1 MTSEGFLLAIA
12 QIAVALAGFSGLVV
26 ATRGASPSGW
36 SRRDTWS
43 LAGMFGASI
52 GALFLALLPSL
63 LFFLRLPT
71 ETVWMLASLFMAAFL
86 VVFALT
92 MALISRKL
100 SKSGEPPRVP
110 YFSPAA
116 TVLLLACGCLAGLGA
131 LGIFGQAV
139 GGVFV
144 LGLMACL
151 LVSALALVVFLMIF
165 ARSAKNA
172 FVNTPLRS
180 TAVAN
185 RAVASWRR

>member
-1 MTSEGFLLAIA
+1 MIANEGFFLAVA

-36 SRRDTWS
+36 STRDTWS

-63 LFFLRLPT
+63 LFFLRLPA
-71 ETVWMLASLFMAAFL
+71 EIVWMLASLFMAVFL

-92 MALISRKL
+92 MAWFCRKL
-100 SKSGEPPRVP
+100 SKAGQPPRVP
-110 YFSPAA
+110 YFSTAA
-116 TVLLLACGCLAGLGA
+116 TSLLFACGCLAGLGA

-139 GGVFV
+139 IGVFV

-151 LVSALALVVFLMIF
+151 FVSALALVVFLMIF
-165 ARSAKNA
+165 ARTARSAVFMNSPRPA
-172 FVNTPLRS
+172 
-180 TAVAN
+180 A
-185 RAVASWRR
+185 AVASWRR

>member
-1 MTSEGFLLAIA
+1 MAVA

-36 SRRDTWS
+36 SPRDTWS

-71 ETVWMLASLFMAAFL
+71 ETVWMLASVFLAAFL
-86 VVFALT
+86 IVFALT
-92 MALISRKL
+92 MALFSRKL
-100 SKSGEPPRVP
+100 SKSGEPPRVR
-110 YFSPAA
+110 YFSTAA
-116 TVLLLACGCLAGLGA
+116 TLLLLTCGCLAGLGA
-131 LGIFGQAV
+131 LGRFSQAV
-139 GGVFV
+139 VGVFV

-165 ARSAKNA
+165 ARSAKSA
-172 FVNTPLRS
+172 FVNRPLRS
-180 TAVAN
+180 AAAAN
-185 RAVASWRR
+185 GAVASWRR

>member
-1 MTSEGFLLAIA
+1 MASEGFFMAVA

-36 SRRDTWS
+36 SPRDTWS

-63 LFFLRLPT
+63 LFFFRLPS
-71 ETVWMLASLFMAAFL
+71 EVVWMLASLSMAVFL
-86 VVFALT
+86 GVFALT
-92 MALISRKL
+92 IAWFSRKL
-100 SKSGEPPRVP
+100 SKAGAPPRVP
-110 YFSPAA
+110 YFSSAA
-116 TVLLLACGCLAGLGA
+116 TLLLLACACLAGLGA

-139 GGVFV
+139 IGVFV

-165 ARSAKNA
+165 ARTARKA
-172 FVNTPLRS
+172 FVKPQ
-180 TAVAN
+180 
-185 RAVASWRR
+185 